1 MLLLYPLTEEA
12 RKSIKGEVIMLDK
25 FPYRIGRQS
34 RSNGEFG
41 PREESDRREPD
52 HSFNNDYYLIDD
64 GRQLNISRE
73 HLQVDKKE
81 DGSFEVFDR
90 GSTCGTYVDDHN
102 IGGDNKNARYPVKKG
117 SVVVL
122 GTLNSPYVF
131 KFLIICE

>member
-34 RSNGEFG
+34 MSNGEPG
-41 PREESDRREPD
+41 PREESDLREPD
-52 HSFNNDYYLIDD
+52 HSSNNDYYLIDD

-73 HLQVDKKE
+73 HLQVEQKE

-90 GSTCGTYVDDHN
+90 GSTCGTYFGDQN
-102 IGGDNKNARYPVKKG
+102 IGGDNKNARYPIKKG
-117 SVVVL
+117 SVVIL